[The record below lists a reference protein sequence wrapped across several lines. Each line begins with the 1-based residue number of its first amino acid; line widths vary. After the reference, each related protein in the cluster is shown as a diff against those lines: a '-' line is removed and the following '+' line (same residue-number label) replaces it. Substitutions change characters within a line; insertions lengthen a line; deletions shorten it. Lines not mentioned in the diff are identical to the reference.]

1 MPQISVSW
9 CKYVPVGSSEPAIK
23 LDFNSLYYQS
33 NAKPLTANAF
43 NLMHLFL
50 NLDKPGD
57 AGILNI
63 YEDPLNDKYT
73 KYVSYYIKNV
83 SDSKPKFLLSAHTNV

>member
-1 MPQISVSW
+1 
-9 CKYVPVGSSEPAIK
+9 
-23 LDFNSLYYQS
+23 
-33 NAKPLTANAF
+33 
-43 NLMHLFL
+43 MHLFL

-63 YEDPLNDKYT
+63 YEDPLSGVYT

-83 SDSKPKFLLSAHTNV
+83 SDSKPKFLLSAHNNV

>member
-1 MPQISVSW
+1 
-9 CKYVPVGSSEPAIK
+9 
-23 LDFNSLYYQS
+23 
-33 NAKPLTANAF
+33 
-43 NLMHLFL
+43 MHLFL

-63 YEDPLNDKYT
+63 YEDPLADKYT

-83 SDSKPKFLLSAHTNV
+83 SDSKPKFLLSAHANVQVAYPMFITENSDTNTNKISVLAGEDKMTTAIAYEQAMLQLM